1 MKFRYYI
8 SDLGN
13 GNVAGTDSE
22 QTARDFAQSEEY
34 FVVDAKTGLWLTND
48 LDVEIKDIA
57 AG

>member
-8 SDLGN
+8 SDLEN

-34 FVVDAKTGLWLTND
+34 FVVDTKTGQWLTD
-48 LDVEIKDIA
+48 DQDIDIKDISA
-57 AG
+57 S